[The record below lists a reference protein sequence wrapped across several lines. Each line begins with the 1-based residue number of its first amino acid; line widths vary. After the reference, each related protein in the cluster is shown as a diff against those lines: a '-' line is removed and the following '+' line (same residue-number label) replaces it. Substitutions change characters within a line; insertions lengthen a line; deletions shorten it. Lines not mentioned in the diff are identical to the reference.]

1 MDVADVLRD
10 IFDFRFMEQGRE
22 GLRHNAG
29 QNFKA
34 APQGQPGVAVILRAL
49 VAAAVR
55 AVVFQKAVE
64 AVGRLFHGGFPLL
77 LGGGQQKN
85 GEQYVLGA
93 PARPVA
99 HGLCAV
105 AHPPEVACK
114 IGRQDADVQLPLHP
128 RRDARRGSI
137 QLVLQQAA
145 GQRQQRPGLGGK
157 QVHDGA
163 GGIRQGQ
170 LRGVPHIAV
179 VGGQLP
185 CAFLAECPYG
195 IRNGVQKA
203 PFVLHA
209 LGTYQCTQPCPAG
222 EISCFPCGTPPGA
235 GKIQPEG
242 QRQGRKGRLQRSFSG
257 LQKALLCPQGQRL
270 PCSAL
275 FGRGKGLVIG
285 KRSRQKG
292 KLFLYHKSLRLQIP
306 C

>member
-1 MDVADVLRD
+1 MR
-10 IFDFRFMEQGRE
+10 FRKLDMSLKDQR
-22 GLRHNAG
+22 
-29 QNFKA
+29 Q
-34 APQGQPGVAVILRAL
+34 AL
-49 VAAAVR
+49 VLSLIHILLTISGFKVYDQMYMITQGGPGTATMTLVYYIYNVAFVNTPKYGYASAIAMV
-55 AVVFQKAVE
+55 
-64 AVGRLFHGGFPLL
+64 LF
-77 LGGGQQKN
+77 
-85 GEQYVLGA
+85 VLV
-93 PARPVA
+93 PVSYT
-99 HGLCAV
+99 HL
-105 AHPPEVACK
+105 
-114 IGRQDADVQLPLHP
+114 
-128 RRDARRGSI
+128 
-137 QLVLQQAA
+137 
-145 GQRQQRPGLGGK
+145 
-157 QVHDGA
+157 
-163 GGIRQGQ
+163 
-170 LRGVPHIAV
+170 AV

-185 CAFLAECPYG
+185 CTFLAECPYG
-195 IRNGVQKA
+195 IGNGVQKA

-285 KRSRQKG
+285 KRFRQKG